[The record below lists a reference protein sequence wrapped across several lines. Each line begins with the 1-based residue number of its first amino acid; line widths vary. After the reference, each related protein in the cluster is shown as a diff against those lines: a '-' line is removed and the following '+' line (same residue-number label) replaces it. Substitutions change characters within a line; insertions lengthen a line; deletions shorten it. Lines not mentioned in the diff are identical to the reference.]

1 MPTSRGPTDE
11 EAVPGEIDVPV
22 GSQAL
27 VLMPS
32 LHSPLSLVPADAF
45 ENLLVV
51 STTRPPG
58 KVEQVVRERGGDPA
72 TVGVVPVSGSPV
84 DYDGPCWTS
93 SVVHPNDLSGIH
105 DRFQQGMNHVKPGKG
120 WVVFDNVNVLLM
132 YAERSSVINF
142 TDSVAAGVRRRNATG
157 AYALV
162 REAVGDETYGAFAD
176 VFDTERDRRDVR
188 I

>member
-1 MPTSRGPTDE
+1 MPTTSDPD
-11 EAVPGEIDVPV
+11 GEGARPALALDARTQ
-22 GSQAL
+22 SL
-27 VLMPS
+27 VLIPS
-32 LHSPLSLVPADAF
+32 LRSPLALLPEAAF

-58 KVEQVVRERGGDPA
+58 KVEQLVRERGGDPS

-84 DYDGPCWTS
+84 EYDGPCWTT

-105 DRFQQGMNHVKPGKG
+105 DRFERGMNHVKPGEG

-132 YAERSSVINF
+132 YAERASVVNF
-142 TDSVAAGVRRRNATG
+142 LDSVARAVRRRNAAG

-162 REAVGDETYGAFAD
+162 RDAVADDTYARFAD
-176 VFDTERDRRDVR
+176 VFDVERDHRDGDG
-188 I
+188 